1 MAKSKSIKESNKKK
15 NMNII
20 SGAVIRA
27 VLDSGFLSHRDIRL
41 FDYRKLH
48 WSWISGLLS
57 TKRVDIWPLG

>member
-48 WSWISGLLS
+48 WS
-57 TKRVDIWPLG
+57 